1 MLSKFVF
8 LAIFAAGLA
17 AGVYTMLHGI
27 ERRSK
32 RERRPSAIFNAPI
45 VAAFAIVFG
54 AVGYLLVTR
63 THLSAPRIFLIAGVA
78 AVTMTIGAVVGL
90 SYWALPYAGS
100 PTGDDSTQGTIAVV
114 TRAITASARGEISF
128 QSEGVQ
134 RVIAAES
141 LLGTEI
147 PVHSEVVIDTIDD
160 GVAQVESWSSVEQR
174 L

>member
-1 MLSKFVF
+1 
-8 LAIFAAGLA
+8 
-17 AGVYTMLHGI
+17 MLHGI

-54 AVGYLLVTR
+54 AVSYLLVTR
-63 THLSAPRIFLIAGVA
+63 TALSAPAIFLIAGVS
-78 AVTMTIGAVVGL
+78 AVAITIGAIIGL
-90 SYWALPYAGS
+90 SYWALPYAGN
-100 PTGDDSTQGTIAVV
+100 PTEDDSTQGTIAVV
-114 TRAITASARGEISF
+114 TREISPSGRGEISF
-128 QSEGVQ
+128 QSEGV
-134 RVIAAES
+134 RHVIAAES

-147 PVHSEVVIDTIDD
+147 PLHSEVVIDTITD

>member
-1 MLSKFVF
+1 MISKFAF
-8 LAIFAAGLA
+8 LSIFVAGLA
-17 AGVYTMLHGI
+17 AAVYAMLHGM

-63 THLSAPRIFLIAGVA
+63 TVLSAPAIFLIAGVSA
-78 AVTMTIGAVVGL
+78 IGIMIGAIVGL
-90 SYWALPYAGS
+90 SYWALPYAGI
-100 PTGDDSTQGTIAVV
+100 PTDDDSTQGMIAVV
-114 TRAITASARGEISF
+114 TRAISSSARGEISF
-128 QSEGVQ
+128 QHEGVQ

-147 PVHSEVVIDTIDD
+147 PVHSEVVIDTIND
-160 GVAQVESWSSVEQR
+160 GVAHVEAWSSVEQR

>member
-1 MLSKFVF
+1 MISKFVF
-8 LAIFAAGLA
+8 LAIFVTGLA
-17 AGVYTMLHGI
+17 AAVYAMLHGI

-63 THLSAPRIFLIAGVA
+63 TTLSAPAIFLIAGVSA
-78 AVTMTIGAVVGL
+78 AGITIGAIFGL

-100 PTGDDSTQGTIAVV
+100 PTEDDSTQGTIAVV
-114 TRAITASARGEISF
+114 TREISPSSRGEISF
-128 QSEGVQ
+128 QSGGV
-134 RVIAAES
+134 RHVIAAES

-147 PVHSEVVIDTIDD
+147 ALHSEVVIDTIDD

>member
-1 MLSKFVF
+1 MISKFAF
-8 LAIFAAGLA
+8 LAIFVVGLA
-17 AGVYTMLHGI
+17 AAVYAMLHGI

-32 RERRPSAIFNAPI
+32 RTRRPSAIFNAPI
-45 VAAFAIVFG
+45 IAAFAIVFG
-54 AVGYLLVTR
+54 AAGYLLVTR
-63 THLSAPRIFLIAGVA
+63 TVLSAPAIFIIAGVG
-78 AVTMTIGAVVGL
+78 AVAITIGAIVGL

-100 PTGDDSTQGTIAVV
+100 PTEDDSTQGTIAVV

-128 QSEGVQ
+128 QSEGVN

-147 PVHSEVVIDTIDD
+147 PLHSEVVIDTISD